1 MRFHHGKVHTYELR
15 SIGFLVRIIVEDHW
29 VVTCNWD
36 RTEKSR
42 AKSRPA
48 ELIKLVETSTWE
60 HFFNG
65 LVPERIQIQS
75 LRLHFPTFLILLSMR
90 TSTTTRN
97 SCNLSI
103 REPKRWRRQGKLFYE
118 YLTLFEFCDFGEI
131 PLIYTARRAVKMGKR
146 ASDVM
151 TRTKLRQTNRKQFLK
166 QPVFLEHIFET
177 KTLSRFRLVLS
188 DRADVVWDSSGYHHL
203 HSIFGPRELRYW

>member
-1 MRFHHGKVHTYELR
+1 MMRFHHGKVHTYELR
-15 SIGFLVRIIVEDHW
+15 SMGFLVRIIVEDHW
-29 VVTCNWD
+29 VVTWD

-48 ELIKLVETSTWE
+48 ELIKLVETSPWE
-60 HFFNG
+60 HSFNG

-75 LRLHFPTFLILLSMR
+75 LRLHFPTFLILLSIR
-90 TSTTTRN
+90 TSTTTRI
-97 SCNLSI
+97 SCNLSN

-188 DRADVVWDSSGYHHL
+188 DRADVVWASSGFLHL